1 MARPVQSDSFAY
13 DALEI
18 GNPCDFRESR
28 AAGRPI
34 VAFDFDGTLTVRDS
48 FTALFRWKVGSARY
62 AAGVASL
69 APDLIAYLLTRD
81 RGALKAAAAR
91 RFFGPARK
99 SDIEMAARRFA
110 ETHARDLFRPD
121 AVRVWKRWRDRGAM
135 LVIVTAS
142 PEETVAPFARGLG
155 ADLLIG
161 TRLKY
166 DSQGRFSGKL
176 DGINCRGDEKV
187 RRLREIL
194 GPDLRLTAAYGDTD
208 GDHAMLAIA
217 DEAGFKVFN
226 GVPQAAPHETPRRRR
241 A

>member
-1 MARPVQSDSFAY
+1 VARPIHTDNFIAG
-13 DALEI
+13 AAEI
-18 GNPCDFRESR
+18 GDVSHIRESQ
-28 AAGRPI
+28 AAGRAI

-48 FTALFRWKVGSARY
+48 FTALLSWKVGAARY

-69 APDLIAYLLTRD
+69 APDLLSYLVTKD

-99 SDIEMAARRFA
+99 ADIESAARRFA

-121 AVRVWKRWRDRGAM
+121 AIRVWKRWRERGAQ

-161 TRLKY
+161 TRLKF
-166 DSQGRFSGKL
+166 DDQGRFTGKL
-176 DGINCRGDEKV
+176 DGVNCRGDEKV
-187 RRLREIL
+187 RRLRETF
-194 GPDLRLTAAYGDTD
+194 GPDLRLAAAYGDSD
-208 GDHAMLAIA
+208 GDIPMLALA
-217 DEAGFKVFN
+217 DEAGMKVFN
-226 GVPQAAPHETPRRRR
+226 GVPLAAPHEARRRR
-241 A
+241 RS

>member
-1 MARPVQSDSFAY
+1 MARPVPSDSFATG
-13 DALEI
+13 ALEI
-18 GNPCDFRESR
+18 GNPCDFRESQ
-28 AAGRPI
+28 AQGRPI

-48 FTALFRWKVGSARY
+48 FTALLQWKVGSARY
-62 AAGVASL
+62 VAGVATL
-69 APDLIAYLLTRD
+69 APALIGYLMSHD
-81 RGALKAAAAR
+81 RGALKAAAAK

-99 SDIEMAARRFA
+99 SEIEMTARRFA
-110 ETHARDLFRPD
+110 EAHARDLFRPD
-121 AVRVWKRWRDRGAM
+121 SIRVWKRWRDRGAV

-161 TRLKY
+161 TRLSY
-166 DSQGRFSGKL
+166 DPQGRFTGKL

-194 GPDLRLTAAYGDTD
+194 GPDLRLAAAYGDTD

-226 GVPQAAPHETPRRRR
+226 GVPQAAPHEARRRR
-241 A
+241 RP